1 MAQAVAGTCRYL
13 ALDGAPLE
21 APAPAGGAAG
31 EGASPA
37 KLKGKKAK
45 EARQA
50 ARAQAGEGGGGGDHV
65 CNVCKGRFPSR
76 SKLFDHIKHTGHALY
91 DPSNPAS
98 LPKGAKGSARDAD
111 GKGKKKKK

>member
-21 APAPAGGAAG
+21 APAPAGGVAG

-50 ARAQAGEGGGGGDHV
+50 ARAHQLGAEAARWV
-65 CNVCKGRFPSR
+65 QSR
-76 SKLFDHIKHTGHALY
+76 A
-91 DPSNPAS
+91 AS
-98 LPKGAKGSARDAD
+98 AAPK
-111 GKGKKKKK
+111 